1 MKINLIVLALLFGVA
16 EVVPTASPG
25 EFRCQQQ
32 LGIARKIGR
41 HDQISC
47 YRTIDT
53 IKSEEIILAD
63 AKDGKKG
70 SKVMVSVAGLKM
82 SREGLW
88 VVSLTAANVFMF
100 MLICW
105 YKRRCDQKIEIILEE
120 QRASFYKQIMTHSK
134 LVMDIYK
141 EVDDLNEQ
149 VLKTSGK
156 NLAPMVKY
164 IVDDTVKELPKRKA
178 IAPVR
183 SAPPP

>member
-1 MKINLIVLALLFGVA
+1 
-16 EVVPTASPG
+16 
-25 EFRCQQQ
+25 
-32 LGIARKIGR
+32 
-41 HDQISC
+41 
-47 YRTIDT
+47 
-53 IKSEEIILAD
+53 
-63 AKDGKKG
+63 
-70 SKVMVSVAGLKM
+70 M

-88 VVSLTAANVFMF
+88 VVALTAANVFMF

-120 QRASFYKQIMTHSK
+120 QRAGFYKQITTHSK
-134 LVMDIYK
+134 LVMDIYR
-141 EVDDLNEQ
+141 EVDVINEQ